1 MAICKTIMTR
11 SSKMLLSQGPII
23 AELLQIYSDT
33 RDLKDHEILHS
44 NSNHLKAYFERLD
57 YLAAQDVKDHL
68 VRDILGKPG
77 YESVLKAIV
86 RFRNVYSLRLELE
99 NANAILANG
108 DSWGVLK
115 KFTHYSNYTQL
126 ARTEYQGSELKPGD
140 TVAFI
145 GSGPLPLSLILL
157 CHQHGLRGIGLEQ
170 ESDRAEL
177 SRKVLAKL
185 DLSEQIEIIDGNHF
199 RLPSNNGCKL
209 IMVAAAAEPK
219 TEIFEFLA
227 KVLPSGTKIS
237 YRLYEKGLRRILEA
251 SSSLKLPEQFH
262 EHLRIR
268 PAPPVNN
275 TVVFLTKQVC

>member
-1 MAICKTIMTR
+1 MAVCKTTMTR
-11 SSKMLLSQGPII
+11 SNKMDLSQGQII
-23 AELLQIYSDT
+23 AELLQIYSNT
-33 RDLKDHEILHS
+33 RDLNDHEILHS

-57 YLAAQDVKDHL
+57 YLAAQDVNDHL

-77 YESVLKAIV
+77 YELVLKAIV

-99 NANAILANG
+99 NANAILANAN
-108 DSWGVLK
+108 SWGVLK
-115 KFTHYSNYTQL
+115 KFTHYTNHTQL
-126 ARTEYQGSELKPGD
+126 ARTESQGSKLKPGD

-199 RLPSNNGCKL
+199 KLPLNNGCKL

-219 TEIFEFLA
+219 TELFEFLA

-237 YRLYEKGLRRILEA
+237 YRIYEKGLRRLLES

-268 PAPPVNN
+268 PVPPVNN